1 MKESLS
7 KCQGR
12 TGTDCRVRHTVLT
25 AACAFFL
32 LGLGEATAAV
42 LDPANISG
50 SVFFNLSPPARIDF
64 NTFGT
69 FPLSGPGGS
78 LQFTASGT
86 PAPSLSGQASVA
98 QGFTGRVSGI
108 LIYGIEILGPAG
120 EVPVSIDVSG
130 GATGSSITN
139 DLFAAFAMK
148 SLWSLEDVSLGLQP
162 VFSEGIDTGQL
173 SGRFERNFSHTV
185 DLTLTANHVYR
196 VTMIADA
203 FAAAGSGLS
212 ASATTF
218 IDPIFSFG
226 AGVGTGYSFLL
237 SEGIGNSAP
246 VPEPTSFVLLIAGAL
261 ALSLVG
267 MRHKLIIGSSSKSS
281 S

>member
-1 MKESLS
+1 
-7 KCQGR
+7 
-12 TGTDCRVRHTVLT
+12 LT
-25 AACAFFL
+25 AVCALFL
-32 LGLGEATAAV
+32 LGLGQATAAV
-42 LDPANISG
+42 LDPANVSG
-50 SVFFNLSPPARIDF
+50 TVFFNISPPARIDF
-64 NTFGT
+64 NNFGT
-69 FPLSGPGGS
+69 FPLTGPQGS

-86 PAPSLSGQASVA
+86 PAPSLSGQATVTEN
-98 QGFTGRVSGI
+98 FTGRVSGI
-108 LIYGIEILGPAG
+108 LIYAIEILGPAG
-120 EVPVSIDVSG
+120 DVPVSIDVSG
-130 GATGSSITN
+130 GATGSSVIN

-173 SGRFERNFSHTV
+173 SGRFSQNFSHTV

-203 FAAAGSGLS
+203 FAAAGSGAS

-226 AGVGTGYSFLL
+226 AGVGPEYSFLL

-246 VPEPTSFVLLIAGAL
+246 VPEPTTVALLIAGVL
-261 ALSLVG
+261 GLILVQ
-267 MRHKLIIGSSSKSS
+267 MRRSLIIDSSGKPNS
-281 S
+281 